1 MVNLIESVQFN
12 YNSLSL
18 AANNTTSAYF
28 SDSTQEL
35 TQTVIS
41 TFAMTYI
48 STIMNIFTNQEQGF
62 VYNCA
67 NAVNTKIQ

>member
-12 YNSLSL
+12 YNAMSL
-18 AANNTTSAYF
+18 AANNTTSTYF

-48 STIMNIFTNQEQGF
+48 STIMNTLTNQEQGIIKT
-62 VYNCA
+62 CA
-67 NAVNTKIQ
+67 NTFNIKVE